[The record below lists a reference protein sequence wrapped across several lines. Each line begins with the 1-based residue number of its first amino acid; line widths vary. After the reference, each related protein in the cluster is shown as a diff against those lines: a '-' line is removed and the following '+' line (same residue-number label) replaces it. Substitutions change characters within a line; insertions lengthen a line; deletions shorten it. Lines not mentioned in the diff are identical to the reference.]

1 MNKKLTLGLASLALA
16 GTVGFGAIASAASN
30 GSRDGRGSSVSTSA
44 DPSTSTP
51 ADPGANANANR
62 TAKHPKLTIEQ
73 RCAKAPEMIAKATTR
88 QSKMAERT
96 AALQAKR
103 AEAETAGN
111 TDRVARIDE
120 RLARLEANSTRVANR
135 LAKAQTW
142 ITANCA
148 G

>member
-44 DPSTSTP
+44 DPSVSTP
-51 ADPGANANANR
+51 ADPDANANP
-62 TAKHPKLTIEQ
+62 TAKRPKLTTEQ
-73 RCAKAPEMIAKATTR
+73 RCAKSPEIIARVTAKQA
-88 QSKMAERT
+88 KMAERT

-111 TDRVARIDE
+111 TERVARIDE

-142 ITANCA
+142 IPANCA